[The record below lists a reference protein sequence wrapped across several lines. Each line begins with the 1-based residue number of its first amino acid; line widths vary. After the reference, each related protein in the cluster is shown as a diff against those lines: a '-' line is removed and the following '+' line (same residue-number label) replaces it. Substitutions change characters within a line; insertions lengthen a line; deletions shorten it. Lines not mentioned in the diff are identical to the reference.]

1 MADKIV
7 QDRDLLGIIERLVDN
22 LKETNTAN
30 ADILHSVNISLTKVS
45 ETLPELKT
53 VSSKVA
59 ALDTESIISEVRSIS
74 TNLKIAIAIIGIIV
88 TLGMVILGLYQSSL
102 EDKVINGITTK
113 IETSLD
119 EHVKQME
126 EKARIIEDTRRK

>member
-59 ALDTESIISEVRSIS
+59 VLDTESIIEEVRNIS

>member
-1 MADKIV
+1 MADKVI
-7 QDRDLLGIIERLVDN
+7 QERDLLGIIERLVDN
-22 LKETNTAN
+22 LKETNSAN

-59 ALDTESIISEVRSIS
+59 ALDTESIIDEVRIIS

-88 TLGMVILGLYQSSL
+88 TLGMIILGLYQSSM
-102 EDKVINGITTK
+102 ETKIVNNIATK
-113 IETSLD
+113 IESSLD
-119 EHVKQME
+119 DHMKQME
-126 EKARIIEDTRRK
+126 EKAKLIEDAKRR